1 MISTWPGP
9 RAHAWPKAGLIALA
23 SFVALAVT
31 ARAVARAS
39 VVSDAAPLTSAWSE
53 LRFADASAWTKRP
66 AFDSNCEAQW
76 TLTTLAGVSTGF
88 IDKAIGSMQYP
99 LHVHDVLPAGKQL
112 EVRSALGQRIA
123 LTNVSVLDLNPAT
136 IQLGVCRDDLEWLQ
150 RQSFARQAFE
160 RSTRPNDGLQILV
173 SEIVT
178 HVQVKF
184 QVVQTMGAL

>member
-1 MISTWPGP
+1 MISTWP
-9 RAHAWPKAGLIALA
+9 RAHATWPKAALIAFAGL
-23 SFVALAVT
+23 VALAVT
-31 ARAVARAS
+31 AHAVARAS
-39 VVSDAAPLTSAWSE
+39 VVSDAAPLTSAW
-53 LRFADASAWTKRP
+53 TKRP
-66 AFDSNCEAQW
+66 AFDSNCEAQFA
-76 TLTTLAGVSTGF
+76 LTTLAGASTGF
-88 IDKAIGSMQYP
+88 INKAIGSMQYP
-99 LHVHDVLPAGKQL
+99 LHVHDLLPAGKQL

-150 RQSFARQAFE
+150 KQSFARQAFE

>member
-1 MISTWPGP
+1 MISTWP
-9 RAHAWPKAGLIALA
+9 RAHATWPKAALIALA
-23 SFVALAVT
+23 GLVALAVT
-31 ARAVARAS
+31 AHAVARAS
-39 VVSDAAPLTSAWSE
+39 VVSGAAEWSE

-88 IDKAIGSMQYP
+88 INKAIGSMQYP

-173 SEIVT
+173 SDIVT

>member
-1 MISTWPGP
+1 MISTWP

-31 ARAVARAS
+31 AHAVARAS

-88 IDKAIGSMQYP
+88 INKAIGSMQYP

-160 RSTRPNDGLQILV
+160 RSNRPNDGLQILV